1 MEPHIERMHIQ
12 QEQIQLLPSLIGA
25 VTVKE
30 QSSET
35 LPTTTYQCV
44 DRLLA
49 DMEHLEDRIEALNE
63 IMDAQRQRV
72 SCLSRFTLYFHY
84 EMNHINACYY
94 SLVII
99 ILVVYGVD
107 FIFVLFCSSFVSTL
121 NRFMIPI

>member
-1 MEPHIERMHIQ
+1 MIGLISTVVNALIANSLLSLLKLLERDMEPHIERMHIQ

-84 EMNHINACYY
+84 EMNHING
-94 SLVII
+94 LQ
-99 ILVVYGVD
+99 L
-107 FIFVLFCSSFVSTL
+107 
-121 NRFMIPI
+121 